1 MGADGLGFV
10 SHFFLYFGE
19 AEESTASVRATTVLK
34 STACHFGLCLR
45 SNLTQTQAT
54 SYFNTYFNTIYCKL
68 LHAEELR
75 PWDPLHH
82 VYYTL
87 VNL

>member
-1 MGADGLGFV
+1 MGADGHRFV

-19 AEESTASVRATTVLK
+19 AEESTASVRATTVLE
-34 STACHFGLCLR
+34 STACHFGLYLR
-45 SNLTQTQAT
+45 SNLAQTLAT
-54 SYFNTYFNTIYCKL
+54 SYFNTIYSKL
-68 LHAEELR
+68 LRAEKLW

-87 VNL
+87 INL